1 MPKVVLQ
8 MVALG
13 LEDVVMLV
21 FDLPAPA
28 ARLRNV
34 HNMVSRQAMIGDK
47 MVVREL
53 FTRGGTHDHELEP
66 IDRHGIVTTAQQP
79 VIAIP
84 IPHHVREAAM
94 PTAAFKLGDTV
105 VGVPKRQPL
114 IERGMGVGLAHQDAV
129 KALLAGSGTKRLLAG
144 EIIAE
149 QGHLRRRHGWGM
161 GGQPPFARC
170 LCAVLL
176 VMPVLRHDV
185 RGGQG
190 DDGGASWAH
199 DDGGD
204 CRVIREGVA
213 IRELTGETVLA
224 MDGLRRKIIGPIACD
239 QPLIPKDAKGVQHP
253 VLFTALEDR
262 NAHRIEGAR
271 RERIEQGAHRIV
283 TGNLC
288 HAQQGLGV
296 TVTFGVLQPALVRE
310 KRRRLGEEDAKGTS
324 NGVLDRVAG
333 VWAWCAMV
341 RQGLDAL
348 AQDGLELIEA
358 SWVRHRCLLGS
369 TGRPTLTK

>member
-1 MPKVVLQ
+1 M
-8 MVALG
+8 
-13 LEDVVMLV
+13 
-21 FDLPAPA
+21 
-28 ARLRNV
+28 
-34 HNMVSRQAMIGDK
+34 
-47 MVVREL
+47 
-53 FTRGGTHDHELEP
+53 
-66 IDRHGIVTTAQQP
+66 DRHGIVTTAQQH
-79 VIAIP
+79 VIALP
-84 IPHHVREAAM
+84 IPPPFREAAM
-94 PTAAFKLGDTV
+94 PTAACKRGDPV

-114 IERGMGVGLAHQDAV
+114 IERGMGVGLAHQEEV

-144 EIIAE
+144 EIIAS
-149 QGHLRRRHGWGM
+149 QGHLRRRHGLGM

-170 LCAVLL
+170 LFAVLL
-176 VMPVLRHDV
+176 VMPVLRHDGL
-185 RGGQG
+185 GGQG

-213 IRELTGETVLA
+213 VRELTGETVVA
-224 MDGLRRKIIGPIACD
+224 MEGLRRKIIGPIECD

-253 VLFTALEDR
+253 VLFKALEDLH
-262 NAHRIEGAR
+262 AHRIEGAR
-271 RERIEQGAHRIV
+271 RERIAQGAHLIV
-283 TGNLC
+283 TGNRC

-296 TVTFGVLQPALVRE
+296 IVTFGVLQPALVLS

-324 NGVLDRVAG
+324 DSVLDRVAG
-333 VWAWCAMV
+333 VGAWWAMV

-369 TGRPTLTK
+369 TGRPT